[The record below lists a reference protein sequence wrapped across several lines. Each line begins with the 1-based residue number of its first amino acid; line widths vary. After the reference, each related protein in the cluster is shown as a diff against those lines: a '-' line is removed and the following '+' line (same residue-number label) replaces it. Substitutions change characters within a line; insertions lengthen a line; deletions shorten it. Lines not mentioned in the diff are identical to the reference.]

1 MTGTQVTLEIAYIRE
16 KLTDPD
22 SLRKNAMSTDPHQPR
37 EKLKGR
43 RGGMQNPL
51 GPATSSSKLSQPR
64 AARKTRN
71 SSGTPQ
77 ALPARHTSESL
88 DFSNSL

>member
-1 MTGTQVTLEIAYIRE
+1 MTGTQVTLEIVYIRE

-22 SLRKNAMSTDPHQPR
+22 SLRKKAMSTDPHQPR

-51 GPATSSSKLSQPR
+51 GAGHFQQ
-64 AARKTRN
+64 
-71 SSGTPQ
+71 Q
-77 ALPARHTSESL
+77 ALPTQSC
-88 DFSNSL
+88 